1 MIHMEGL
8 KRINELQDFFEKDGE
23 VSEIIVDIFNK
34 FKVCK
39 TAQRLNEYKQK
50 GFPAVEVFL
59 VLVLSPF
66 FSVSSV
72 RALYK
77 SGLKALNTMQKDT
90 FYRLKNNSKID
101 WRQNLY
107 SFAKRFTKIVASNSN
122 TTEDRSGVKC
132 LIVDDSLLSKVG
144 EKIEFLG
151 RVYDHVT
158 NRYVLGFKQLLLGF
172 WDGKSFIPLD
182 FSFHSEKGK
191 NKKRPYGMKLSK
203 LKKRYSKKRDRG
215 TPGFTRTMELSLSKI
230 DNAINMIKRAVKH
243 GFTADYVLVDK
254 WFISEKF
261 ILSIRK
267 IRKGAIHILAAC
279 KMDKRKYVYNGK
291 EHTAKEI
298 LKNSKK
304 TNKKRSRK
312 LRAFYIEVAVEYK
325 GIPMKLFFNR
335 FSGQRNW
342 QLLETTDVN
351 LNFARAVEIY
361 SIRWSIEV
369 FFKENKQYLNL
380 GKCQSNDFDAQIADT
395 TISLT
400 QYIILSLYKRF
411 SSYETI
417 GSLFYKSK
425 EKFLEL
431 TVAGRLWGLFLEIL
445 QKITKTLG
453 VDVNEIMTKIFNLPN
468 FEEKILTILRAFDDK
483 ETLPEIS

>member
-1 MIHMEGL
+1 MIHLEGL
-8 KRINELQDFFEKDGE
+8 KRIKELQDFFEKDGE

-39 TAQRLNEYKQK
+39 TVQRLNEYKQK

-77 SGLKALNTMQKDT
+77 SGLKALNRMQKDT

-107 SFAKRFTKIVASNSN
+107 SFAKRFNKIVTSSSN
-122 TTEDRSGVKC
+122 TTEEKSGIKC

-203 LKKRYSKKRDRG
+203 LKKRYSKKRDRD

-230 DNAINMIKRAVKH
+230 DNAIDMIKRAVKH
-243 GFTADYVLVDK
+243 GFTADYVLTDK

-267 IRKGAIHILAAC
+267 IRKGAIHVLAAC

-291 EHTAKEI
+291 ERTAKEI
-298 LKNSKK
+298 LKNSKRA
-304 TNKKRSRK
+304 NKKRSRK

-325 GIPMKLFFNR
+325 GVPMKLFFNR

-342 QLLETTDVN
+342 QLLATTDIN
-351 LNFARAVEIY
+351 
-361 SIRWSIEV
+361 
-369 FFKENKQYLNL
+369 LNL
-380 GKCQSNDFDAQIADT
+380 GKCQSNDFDARIADT

-417 GSLFYKSK
+417 GLLFHRSQ

-431 TVAGRLWGLFLEIL
+431 TVARRLWGLFLEIL
-445 QKITKTLG
+445 QKITKALG

-468 FEEKILTILRAFDDK
+468 FEEKILTILRVFDDE
-483 ETLPEIS
+483 ETLLEIS

>member
-1 MIHMEGL
+1 MIHLEGL
-8 KRINELQDFFEKDGE
+8 KRIKELQDFFEKDGE

-39 TAQRLNEYKQK
+39 TVQRLNEYKQK

-77 SGLKALNTMQKDT
+77 SGLKALNRMQKDT

-107 SFAKRFTKIVASNSN
+107 SFAKRFNKIVTSSSN
-122 TTEDRSGVKC
+122 TTEEKSGIKC

-191 NKKRPYGMKLSK
+191 NKKRSYGMKLSK
-203 LKKRYSKKRDRG
+203 LKKRYSKKRDRD

-230 DNAINMIKRAVKH
+230 DNAIDMIKRAVKH
-243 GFTADYVLVDK
+243 GFTADYVLTDK

-267 IRKGAIHILAAC
+267 IRKGAIHVLAAC

-291 EHTAKEI
+291 ERTAKEI
-298 LKNSKK
+298 LKNSKR

-325 GIPMKLFFNR
+325 GVPMKLFFNR

-342 QLLETTDVN
+342 QLLEATDIN
-351 LNFARAVEIY
+351 
-361 SIRWSIEV
+361 
-369 FFKENKQYLNL
+369 LNL
-380 GKCQSNDFDAQIADT
+380 GKCQSNDFDARIADT

-417 GSLFYKSK
+417 GLLFHRSQ

-431 TVAGRLWGLFLEIL
+431 TVARRLWGLFLEIL
-445 QKITKTLG
+445 QKITKALG

-468 FEEKILTILRAFDDK
+468 FEEKILTILRVFDDE
-483 ETLPEIS
+483 ETLLEIS

>member
-1 MIHMEGL
+1 MIHLEGL
-8 KRINELQDFFEKDGE
+8 KRIKELQDFFEKDGE

-39 TAQRLNEYKQK
+39 TVQRLNEYKQK

-77 SGLKALNTMQKDT
+77 SGLKALNRMQKDT

-107 SFAKRFTKIVASNSN
+107 SFAKRFNKIVTSSSN
-122 TTEDRSGVKC
+122 TTEESPEIKC

-191 NKKRPYGMKLSK
+191 NKKRSYGMKLSK
-203 LKKRYSKKRDRG
+203 LKKRYSKKRDRD

-230 DNAINMIKRAVKH
+230 DNAIDMIKRAVKH
-243 GFTADYVLVDK
+243 GFTADYVLTDK

-267 IRKGAIHILAAC
+267 IRKGAIHVLAAC

-291 EHTAKEI
+291 ERTAKEI
-298 LKNSKK
+298 LKNSKR

-325 GIPMKLFFNR
+325 GVPMKLFFNR

-342 QLLETTDVN
+342 QLLEATDIN
-351 LNFARAVEIY
+351 
-361 SIRWSIEV
+361 
-369 FFKENKQYLNL
+369 LNL
-380 GKCQSNDFDAQIADT
+380 GKCQSNDFDARIADT

-417 GSLFYKSK
+417 GSLFHKSQ
-425 EKFLEL
+425 
-431 TVAGRLWGLFLEIL
+431 EIL
-445 QKITKTLG
+445 QKITKALG
-453 VDVNEIMTKIFNLPN
+453 VDVNEIMTKIFSLPN
-468 FEEKILTILRAFDDK
+468 FEENILTILRVFDDE
-483 ETLPEIS
+483 ETLLEIS